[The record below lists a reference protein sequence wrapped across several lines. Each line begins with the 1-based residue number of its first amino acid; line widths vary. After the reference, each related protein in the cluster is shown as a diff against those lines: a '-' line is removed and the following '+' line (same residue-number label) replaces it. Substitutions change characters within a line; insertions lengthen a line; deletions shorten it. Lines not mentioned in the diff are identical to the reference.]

1 MKVTGS
7 MFSLGV
13 LMLSFI
19 LGVFVITQSVKIVD
33 EMDYSEAGI
42 PLWEGALE
50 DVPERYRVYLNLEGR
65 LSAVEYPDWGYG
77 PEAYSEYSDAMVL
90 ESTDSEDMRVP
101 KKVYFWD
108 YEGKTGLIPVIST
121 GDYYVGDSPLT
132 KCVQALRE
140 GWTIDIEGYAFDVIK
155 GGKRHTIFD
164 VEKLVSTQKSETLV
178 MYREVHA
185 SSTYGGMAGRG
196 IASLPERFHV
206 GRTYRDEYWTDSE
219 YYYGLWMDEGETI
232 RVYFDSD
239 RPVRFRLMYSNR
251 TLFTRALRA
260 DYILVEEP
268 SIMTYDSYFTAEREG
283 FYIFRFEGGDPAS
296 RVAFNALRKTGE
308 VVSMPAWILGGRTGG
323 GSGIHI
329 PVNETDLMQFPHLL
343 EAFEANA
350 EAKSLGYV
358 HADHM
363 TYCPASEARR
373 IIQVFGERFAQ
384 GIDWYG
390 FKLVLEDGRMYS
402 FGLIFG
408 WIPPLVG

>member
-1 MKVTGS
+1 M
-7 MFSLGV
+7 
-13 LMLSFI
+13 
-19 LGVFVITQSVKIVD
+19 
-33 EMDYSEAGI
+33 
-42 PLWEGALE
+42 
-50 DVPERYRVYLNLEGR
+50 
-65 LSAVEYPDWGYG
+65 YG
-77 PEAYSEYSDAMVL
+77 
-90 ESTDSEDMRVP
+90 
-101 KKVYFWD
+101 
-108 YEGKTGLIPVIST
+108 
-121 GDYYVGDSPLT
+121 
-132 KCVQALRE
+132 
-140 GWTIDIEGYAFDVIK
+140 
-155 GGKRHTIFD
+155 
-164 VEKLVSTQKSETLV
+164 
-178 MYREVHA
+178 EVHA
-185 SSTYGGMAGRG
+185 SSIAGGVVAGNARF
-196 IASLPERFHV
+196 LPVRFQV
-206 GRTYRDEYWTDSE
+206 GRTHKDVFWTDSE
-219 YYYGLWMDEGETI
+219 YYYGLWMDAGETI

-251 TLFTRALRA
+251 TSFTRALRA

-268 SIMTYDSYFTAEREG
+268 SIMTYDSYFTAEWEG

-373 IIQVFGERFAQ
+373 IIQFFGERFAQ

-408 WIPPLVG
+408 WIPPPVG